1 MGVPVY
7 SFDDFSNKFQDLRL
21 KKKLF
26 GFFLYDS
33 RPTHEVIEQF
43 TQKRHDWLDELAG
56 FGKIYFFFPLRRS
69 SSKEFENPS
78 LEIARLFDIEPAKLP
93 GIALFSV
100 LPDSD
105 AGENKVVFFQL
116 NESIFRDQ
124 PQRVEDLFNQIFK
137 VLNECQKSNKPSEQ
151 LLEDVRIRIEHLRRT
166 SRVGSIWH
174 QFKRLAEALVVS
186 LPEKMLTAM
195 AEGFGK
201 SVADKAIKGH

>member
-7 SFDDFSNKFQDLRL
+7 SFDDFSNKFQELRQ

-33 RPTHEVIEQF
+33 RPTHDVIEQF
-43 TQKRHDWLDELAG
+43 TRERHDWLDELAG

-69 SSKEFENPS
+69 KSKEFENPS
-78 LEIARLFDIEPAKLP
+78 LEIAKLFDIEPAKLP

-100 LPDSD
+100 LPESD
-105 AGENKVVFFQL
+105 AAENKVVFFQL
-116 NESIFRDQ
+116 DETIFGDK
-124 PQRVEDLFNQIFK
+124 PQRVEGLFSQLFML
-137 VLNECQKSNKPSEQ
+137 LNECQKSDKPSEE
-151 LLEDVRIRIEHLRRT
+151 LLEDVRLRIEHLRKT
-166 SRVGSIWH
+166 SKAGSVWH
-174 QFKRLAEALVVS
+174 QFKRLAQAFVVG